1 MHETLDL
8 IVALMLIGLFIHRL
22 QRLMK
27 SRPLWTVANSRRLL
41 FAGFLLT
48 SALYLLV
55 RVIKAHLG

>member
-1 MHETLDL
+1 
-8 IVALMLIGLFIHRL
+8 
-22 QRLMK
+22 
-27 SRPLWTVANSRRLL
+27 LWTVANSRRLL

>member
-1 MHETLDL
+1 MRETLDL
-8 IVALMLIGLFIHRL
+8 IVALVLFGLFIHRL
-22 QRLMK
+22 RHLVK

-55 RVIKAHLG
+55 RVIKQHQG